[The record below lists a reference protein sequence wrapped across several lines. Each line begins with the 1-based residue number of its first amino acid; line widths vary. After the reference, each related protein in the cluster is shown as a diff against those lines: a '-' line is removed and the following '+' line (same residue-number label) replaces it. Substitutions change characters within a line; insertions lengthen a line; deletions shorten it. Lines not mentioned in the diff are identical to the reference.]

1 MNSKSYSVSYWI
13 SRNCCAGPVRSLN
26 SIVGL
31 KNQLRSWIFL
41 SVISY
46 FLLSSVLLFSVMN
59 QGQTPIIARD
69 ESGLIQSI
77 GSSLIPFQDN
87 YYDESLNQYNSI
99 TGDSLDATR
108 EMPEMPAQ
116 SRVGERIPGQYI
128 VLLDETKISSSP
140 NPEISS
146 FYSKDSGSGSTAASD
161 RSSAVREKAESIRDR
176 LAGQVGADRFSI
188 SDVYES
194 SIKGFAISIPD
205 NDPKI
210 LDLLK
215 KDPRVSV
222 VEQDQ
227 RVYSF
232 RITHPLLTKSLLTTG
247 SQKLPTGINRVDG
260 DLSSTISGNGRGSQV
275 NADIAIIDTGIQLN
289 HPDLNVYRQK
299 TFVAGTSS
307 ANDDHGHGTHLAGT
321 AAAKDNSIGVVGIAP
336 GARLWAIKVLDKNGA
351 GSISNVIAGIDY
363 VTANAKQI
371 DVVNISFGCEC
382 KSSALDSAITK
393 SVSKGITYVVAAGN
407 SKKDASTF
415 SPAYHPKVISVSA
428 ISDTDGKCGSKGPT
442 SSYGKDDSFATFSN
456 YGSTVDISAPGV
468 GIYSTYK
475 GSSYKA
481 LSGTSMSAS
490 HVSGAVALYKAN
502 VNPSAL
508 PNEIMNALRSAG
520 SNLQSVCDGNGFGY
534 FTNDPDKF
542 HEPLLY
548 VRKF

>member
-1 MNSKSYSVSYWI
+1 VNKIVKSKPYSMPYWI
-13 SRNCCAGPVRSLN
+13 LRNFAGPFRSLN
-26 SIVGL
+26 SLVWL
-31 KNQLRSWIFL
+31 KNQLRSWVFL

-46 FLLSSVLLFSVMN
+46 FLLSSVLFLSVMY
-59 QGQTPIIARD
+59 QGQTPLIAKD
-69 ESGLIQSI
+69 ESGLIQSNDL
-77 GSSLIPFQDN
+77 SLIPFQDK
-87 YYDESLNQYNSI
+87 YYSESLNINDSMI
-99 TGDSLDATR
+99 GDTLGAAAR
-108 EMPEMPAQ
+108 EMSVQ
-116 SRVGERIPGQYI
+116 SKVDERIPVQYI

-140 NPEISS
+140 NPGILS
-146 FYSKDSGSGSTAASD
+146 FYSKDSKSWSTAAD
-161 RSSAVREKAESIRDR
+161 RSSAIREQVESIRDR
-176 LAGQVGADRFSI
+176 LEARVGAERFRI
-188 SDVYES
+188 SDVYEA
-194 SIKGFAISIPD
+194 SIKGFSISIPD
-205 NDPKI
+205 NDPLI

-215 KDPRVSV
+215 KDPRVST

-232 RITHPLLTKSLLTTG
+232 RITHSLFTKSLLTTNA
-247 SQKLPTGINRVDG
+247 QKLPTGINRVDG
-260 DLSSTISGNGRGSQV
+260 DLSSTISGDGRGSQV

-307 ANDDHGHGTHLAGT
+307 ANDDFGHGTHVAGI

-336 GARLWAIKVLDKNGA
+336 GARLWAVKVLDKNGA
-351 GSISNVIAGIDY
+351 GSISDVIAGIDY
-363 VTANAKQI
+363 VTAKAKDI
-371 DVVNISFGCEC
+371 DVANISFGCEC
-382 KSSALDSAITK
+382 KSSALDTAITK

-407 SKKDASTF
+407 GKKDASTF

-428 ISDTDGKCGSKGPT
+428 ISDTDGKCGSKGPA

-475 GSSYKA
+475 GGSYKT
-481 LSGTSMSAS
+481 LSGTSMSAP
-490 HVSGAVALYKAN
+490 HVSGAVALYKAHI
-502 VNPSAL
+502 NPSAL
-508 PNEIMNALRSAG
+508 PDEIMNALRSTG

-542 HEPLLY
+542 PEPLLY

>member
-1 MNSKSYSVSYWI
+1 M
-13 SRNCCAGPVRSLN
+13 
-26 SIVGL
+26 
-31 KNQLRSWIFL
+31 
-41 SVISY
+41 
-46 FLLSSVLLFSVMN
+46 LSSVLLFSVIY

-69 ESGLIQSI
+69 ESRLIQSF

-87 YYDESLNQYNSI
+87 YYVESLNLYNSM
-99 TGDSLDATR
+99 TGDSLGATR
-108 EMPEMPAQ
+108 EIPAQ
-116 SRVGERIPGQYI
+116 SSVDERIPGQYI
-128 VLLDETKISSSP
+128 VLLDETKISSPP
-140 NPEISS
+140 NAEISS
-146 FYSKDSGSGSTAASD
+146 SYSKDSGSWSTAAD
-161 RSSAVREKAESIRDR
+161 RSSAVREHAESIRNR

-188 SDVYES
+188 SDVYDA

-205 NDPKI
+205 NDPTI

-232 RITHPLLTKSLLTTG
+232 RITHPLHTKSLLITTD

-299 TFVAGTSS
+299 TFVAGTSA
-307 ANDDHGHGTHLAGT
+307 ANDDAGHGTHVAGI
-321 AAAKDNSIGVVGIAP
+321 AAAKDNSIGAVGIAP

-351 GSISNVIAGIDY
+351 GSVSDVIAGIDY
-363 VTANAKQI
+363 ATAHAKEI
-371 DVVNISFGCEC
+371 DVVNMSFGCEC

-415 SPAYHPKVISVSA
+415 TSASNPKVISVSA

-442 SSYGKDDSFATFSN
+442 SNYGKDDSFATFSN

-468 GIYSTYK
+468 GIYSTFK
-475 GSSYKA
+475 GSSYKT
-481 LSGTSMSAS
+481 LSGTSMSAA

-508 PNEIMNALRSAG
+508 PDEIMNALRSVG

-534 FTNDPDKF
+534 FTNDADKF
-542 HEPLLY
+542 PEPLLY